1 MKKIVA
7 VMALVAVMFASCKK
21 EEGATPSAKA
31 EKTVMGGE
39 KRDMSGWD

>member
-7 VMALVAVMFASCKK
+7 ILAVVAITFASCKK
-21 EEGATPSAKA
+21 EEGATPSLKA